1 MSDFWDITDEDITIV
16 IASHKA
22 KATIELARS
31 TIDEEKI
38 IANLRQFSD
47 FADQVSSA
55 SSDIEDQLMAAGIIP
70 PAAKKFELPAVATPA

>member
-22 KATIELARS
+22 KATVEVARGAL
-31 TIDEEKI
+31 DEARI
-38 IANLRQFSD
+38 IANLRPIAD

-70 PAAKKFELPAVATPA
+70 AGVKKFLAPAVVTSG